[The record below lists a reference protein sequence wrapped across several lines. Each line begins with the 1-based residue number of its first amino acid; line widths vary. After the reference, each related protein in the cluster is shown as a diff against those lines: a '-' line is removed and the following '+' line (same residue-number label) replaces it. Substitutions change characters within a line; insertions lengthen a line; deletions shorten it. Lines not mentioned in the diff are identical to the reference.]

1 MTLIPHESVAQH
13 HKDIKP
19 DVASTLTLLENE
31 IIDGRDNLG
40 VPVYLTKQR
49 VKSISS
55 TYLKTRRKLKETLEE
70 ITDYGGLRV
79 LCLFEQDIQTLHKY
93 IIGVFKQRG
102 FSLNEFKVFNWGEE
116 DDNYVKQLR
125 TVVDEKFGGYE
136 FGVPSPGSGYKSIHY
151 VVTRQAGNNVIPI
164 EVQLRTLLQDAW
176 GELEH
181 ALSYKKGNVHPY
193 IKKNFY
199 LLSRDLQNMDELISH
214 LRDTRDR
221 QKAIESFSIK
231 SGGPRKAF
239 AYEERL
245 VPAGFLSDGSLKD
258 AATSYYAHIVS
269 EREKGKITGWVKKG
283 QQLYKTVD
291 RAILEEDKSDPKV
304 QYWLDMEKAFL
315 LFAGGEND
323 KALSVYERVLV
334 NWKGYYV
341 PHFRKGE
348 IYFSK
353 EQIEDALIAF
363 DESERCAKEDD
374 HPVNMYL
381 IKVKIA
387 SIYWLLGREYCGLAL
402 QKILEA
408 EAIFEK
414 YKHAFSPENEKRL
427 VNNLCWFQLD
437 KYLVTNTDADYEASL
452 ERYKRLESML
462 TKDDELPADFFD
474 TAAWFSYQS
483 YLKTKE
489 VGWLEKAKRYCES
502 ARGRGIW
509 MTYEITAQNVLREHM
524 EEIMSAK

>member
-13 HKDIKP
+13 HKDIKR

-116 DDNYVKQLR
+116 NDNYVKQLR

-258 AATSYYAHIVS
+258 AVTSYYAH
-269 EREKGKITGWVKKG
+269 
-283 QQLYKTVD
+283 
-291 RAILEEDKSDPKV
+291 
-304 QYWLDMEKAFL
+304 M
-315 LFAGGEND
+315 
-323 KALSVYERVLV
+323 
-334 NWKGYYV
+334 
-341 PHFRKGE
+341 
-348 IYFSK
+348 K
-353 EQIEDALIAF
+353 E
-363 DESERCAKEDD
+363 S
-374 HPVNMYL
+374 
-381 IKVKIA
+381 
-387 SIYWLLGREYCGLAL
+387 YC
-402 QKILEA
+402 
-408 EAIFEK
+408 
-414 YKHAFSPENEKRL
+414 
-427 VNNLCWFQLD
+427 
-437 KYLVTNTDADYEASL
+437 
-452 ERYKRLESML
+452 
-462 TKDDELPADFFD
+462 
-474 TAAWFSYQS
+474 
-483 YLKTKE
+483 
-489 VGWLEKAKRYCES
+489 
-502 ARGRGIW
+502 
-509 MTYEITAQNVLREHM
+509 
-524 EEIMSAK
+524 